1 MGSEMCIRDS
11 PSLSPHHLISAPTN
25 FPTQVDFAPTRLHST
40 RDRELVMTSRSAFVG
55 LSFWIL
61 LGGQLCSLFG
71 QAPAQPSWSLT
82 DQIDRLVTQSTGVS
96 EWTLAS
102 DATLIRRV
110 TLDLVGE
117 TPATSEVRAFIVDA
131 SPEKYVQLV
140 DRLLSDPRHSRRM
153 ADWLD
158 LTLMERRAKV
168 HIDLAEWKAYLENAF
183 QDQRTLDS
191 IVRDCL
197 LYTSDAADE

>member
-1 MGSEMCIRDS
+1 
-11 PSLSPHHLISAPTN
+11 
-25 FPTQVDFAPTRLHST
+25 
-40 RDRELVMTSRSAFVG
+40 MTSRSAFVG

-168 HIDLAEWKAYLENAF
+168 HIDLTEWKTYLENAF

-191 IVRDCL
+191 IVREIL
-197 LYTSDAADE
+197 MADGIQTVPGTLRSMETHQTVFTV